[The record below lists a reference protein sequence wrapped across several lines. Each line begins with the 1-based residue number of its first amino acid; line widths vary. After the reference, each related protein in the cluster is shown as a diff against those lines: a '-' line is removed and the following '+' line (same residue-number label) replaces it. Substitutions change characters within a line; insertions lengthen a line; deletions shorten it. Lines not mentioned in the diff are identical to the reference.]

1 MQNLIFS
8 ILLTLS
14 LSSQPNFN
22 SCNDYFDNHF
32 VRSDIMMQIVLK
44 SYGYY
49 DGKIDGQFGSG
60 SKKALVLFQG
70 ANNLSPDGVLGQ
82 KTCKLLLNK
91 KNIVSNNQK
100 GDEILNVENSYSQ
113 EIYDAQ
119 VKLKNLGLYTSTVD
133 GINGP
138 GTKRA
143 IKQFQEKA
151 GLNTDGVVGP
161 LTLAA
166 LEKGEESYI
175 KADNVNTTASTNT
188 TEVSSS
194 NSALDLRNYDP
205 NKQCV
210 NGYVDVNGIWVPDPC
225 FKPVFVYRFGKTAQ
239 VNSQNE
245 LDAYLADRWSLTK
258 EKTYVTIGRVKT
270 QNYTDGVHSPVNGL
284 KMESSAKNKIVIGI
298 KNDNNVRARP
308 QSGPQ
313 NADAVF
319 EVLVEGG
326 MTRFINIFYESD
338 TSYHGPIRSARP
350 TDPTVL
356 KPLDGVLVA
365 SGATGGLIPEI
376 LDMGVPVITDRRP
389 EYFRISS
396 RKAPHNLYADTYKL
410 KSLAIAKG
418 YKKSEN
424 PQPLFPWGNPNIST
438 WANGKSIKL
447 KFSSQTST
455 TWTWNGSNYV
465 RTYYDAYRGSSSG
478 IAHSWINE
486 DGSTGEIAFKTVIAL
501 FCEPYV
507 HPLQLPSVKTVG
519 EGRAVIMHGGKMMDV
534 RWKRGSNLDPFHI
547 VDSNGNT
554 MYIPPGKPWIS
565 LVPSTFSPT
574 FDN

>member
-14 LSSQPNFN
+14 LSGQPNLN
-22 SCNDYFDNHF
+22 SCNDYFENHL

-49 DGKIDGQFGSG
+49 DGKIDGDFGSG

-100 GDEILNVENSYSQ
+100 DDEIVNVEDSYSQ

-119 VKLKNLGLYTSTVD
+119 VKLKNLGLYTSTLD

-151 GLNTDGVVGP
+151 GLNIDGVVGP

-175 KADNVNTTASTNT
+175 KVDNVNTTASTNT

-210 NGYVDVNGIWVPDPC
+210 NGYVDANGIWVPDPC

-270 QNYTDGVHSPVNGL
+270 QNFTDGVHSPVNGL
-284 KMESSAKNKIVIGI
+284 KMESSANNKIVIGI

-356 KPLDGVLVA
+356 RPLDGVLVA

-396 RKAPHNLYADTYKL
+396 RRAPHNLYADTYKL